1 MKHEANVKDLDVLFV
16 TENCTLSL
24 YETCNVTRGYRT
36 GSNFLFHLQR
46 DSVGEMSFVLHVPN
60 I

>member
-1 MKHEANVKDLDVLFV
+1 MKHEANVKGLDILFV
-16 TENCTLSL
+16 METCTLAQ
-24 YETCNVTRGYRT
+24 YETCNVTRGYRP

-46 DSVGEMSFVLHVPN
+46 DSVGEASFVLHVPN